1 MATDRVLLVDD
12 EVEFLEALAE
22 RLKIR
27 GLEVECARSGREALK
42 IIDENTFD
50 AVVLDLSMPGLDGIE
65 TLRRLRTLR
74 PELQVMILSGRATV
88 QTAVEATRLGATDIF
103 EKPTDVETLVQRIR
117 AARAARLAREDEASQ
132 EHIDEIMRT
141 KGW

>member
-12 EVEFLEALAE
+12 EVSFLEALAE
-22 RLKIR
+22 RMRMR
-27 GLEVECARSGREALK
+27 GLEVTCASSGKAALNAV
-42 IIDENTFD
+42 EEQTFD
-50 AVVLDLSMPGLDGIE
+50 AVVLDLAMPGLDGIE
-65 TLRRLRTLR
+65 TLRRLRHQQ

>member
-12 EVEFLEALAE
+12 EVSFLEALAE
-22 RLKIR
+22 RMRMR
-27 GLEVECARSGREALK
+27 GLEVTCASSGKAALNAV
-42 IIDENTFD
+42 EEQTFD
-50 AVVLDLSMPGLDGIE
+50 AVVLDLAMPGLDGIE
-65 TLRRLRTLR
+65 TLRRLRHQQ

-117 AARAARLAREDEASQ
+117 AARAARLAREDEVSQ